1 MKYQCAVVIDAAIEK
16 VMASFLEIMIMSRT
30 LAPGSETV
38 FSYNLGDRE
47 VVMKETI
54 ESCDL
59 PGELVVIYE
68 IDGVWNRCVNR
79 FTEEDGKVVFTIESE
94 FVFAD
99 DPPVNEEN
107 FRNKTQKQ
115 MEDFKALVEGNL

>member
-1 MKYQCAVVIDAAIEK
+1 MRSA
-16 VMASFLEIMIMSRT
+16 R
-30 LAPGSETV
+30 
-38 FSYNLGDRE
+38 
-47 VVMKETI
+47 
-54 ESCDL
+54 
-59 PGELVVIYE
+59 ELVVIYE

>member
-16 VMASFLEIMIMSRT
+16 VTASFLEIMIMSRT

-79 FTEEDGKVVFTIESE
+79 FTEEDGKVVFTI
-94 FVFAD
+94 
-99 DPPVNEEN
+99 
-107 FRNKTQKQ
+107 
-115 MEDFKALVEGNL
+115 